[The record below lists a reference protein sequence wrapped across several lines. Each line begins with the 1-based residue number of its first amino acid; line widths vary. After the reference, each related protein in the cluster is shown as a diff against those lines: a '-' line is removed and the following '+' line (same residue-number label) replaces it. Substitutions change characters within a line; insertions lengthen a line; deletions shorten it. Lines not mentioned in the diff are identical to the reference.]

1 MPFATCEAR
10 QIDVDGWTSAASLRS
25 ELRLLE
31 TLNRLSKVCW
41 SPTLKAHADAINA
54 RKLKLQRELEN
65 GSKRF

>member
-10 QIDVDGWTSAASLRS
+10 QIDMHGLTSATSLRS
-25 ELRLLE
+25 ELRLLQ

-41 SPTLKAHADAINA
+41 SPTLKANAGAINA
-54 RKLKLQRELEN
+54 RKLKLERELEN